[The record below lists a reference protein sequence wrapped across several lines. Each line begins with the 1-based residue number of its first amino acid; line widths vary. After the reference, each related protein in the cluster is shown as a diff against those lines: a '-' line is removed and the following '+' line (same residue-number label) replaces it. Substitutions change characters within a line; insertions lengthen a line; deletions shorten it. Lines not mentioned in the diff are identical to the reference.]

1 MLTAAELDFSGAKL
15 KCCQS
20 ELACAVSPEKL
31 AFQDVKLQFPF
42 PNDMM
47 KPTRCDA
54 KWVKKEKRR
63 ENF

>member
-54 KWVKKEKRR
+54 K
-63 ENF
+63 